1 MQLFA
6 HKKIK
11 TFTHDLIVKDPESI
25 EKERD
30 NLISH
35 MYDDMRDAGYVP
47 ALDIGINQTSR
58 MDHSTGLFNI
68 TVSVYGVFVGKGKA
82 WRLEGVEISN
92 SGKAYPSGFP
102 ATRNNS

>member
-25 EKERD
+25 EKQRD
-30 NLISH
+30 VLVHH
-35 MYDDMRDAGYVP
+35 MYHDMRDAGYVP
-47 ALDIGINQTSR
+47 ALDIGINQTSE
-58 MDHSTGLFNI
+58 MDYGTGWFKV
-68 TVSVYGVFVGKGKA
+68 TVSIYAVFVGKEKA
-82 WRLEGVEISN
+82 WRLEGVEVSN

-102 ATRNNS
+102 VMKTNS